1 MKNLRLSVSN
11 FRHLVSFLQ
20 DDRLLWK
27 LLKKLIITHNRLMLQ
42 LSEEEASEL
51 QEYLGDILIQI
62 GFDENYEPTEAGRIL
77 ESLIDMLADPDA
89 CQ

>member
-1 MKNLRLSVSN
+1 
-11 FRHLVSFLQ
+11 
-20 DDRLLWK
+20 
-27 LLKKLIITHNRLMLQ
+27 MLQ